1 MVSPVRIQCRRRVFQ
16 PALKSQ
22 LQFSFRFLLGLGS
35 CARGTMT
42 SKSNIPLKGPS
53 VNIVRQCGH
62 CLSDILQSKFGCT
75 ATIEG
80 LEFEDPIAAHQTRLT
95 VSHEKRFEGTL
106 PTGVRVSV
114 WKADL
119 TEFSADAVVNVANEA
134 LQHIGGLALALSTA
148 GGPQIQ
154 TESDDHI
161 NVYGNV
167 KTGDAIVTT
176 AGKLKCKKIIHAVGP
191 QLPFNPHRYDVDQ
204 AEPLLKRTIFS
215 ILDRVE
221 ENQLETVAIPA
232 ISSGIFNYP
241 LPQCADTIV
250 KAVINYYELF
260 PRYPPKEIL
269 LVNNDEPTVKEM
281 ERACHMILSHRQ
293 QQPTSY
299 SGAAAS
305 NSRDGG
311 KTSAP
316 SVQMGS
322 VRLTLMKGKIEEQT
336 TDVIVNATFNKQWNS
351 QISAALLK
359 KAGEGIR
366 EELYA
371 APMFGSITVT
381 GAYKLQCRQ
390 VYHIFYPQTAVTER
404 EAQQS
409 LSLSVTHCLQ
419 AAAKHHHKSIS
430 FPAIGTGNMGL
441 SKKDI
446 AQLMTQAVAEFA
458 QMWKEKMDVCFVIF
472 PSDKDTFKVF
482 EQQFKNLQP
491 KTSESW
497 EKSKEY
503 NPKSE
508 HSENFH
514 RTRAPPP
521 PPHISVSGP
530 SDAAVCEATRWLAGL
545 LLESTGPVLIRN
557 NFISHLSK
565 EERCQLTRLPGVSIK
580 EEFEKSRASITV
592 AGREHEAVAV
602 AALQVEAMLCTIQK
616 EFITEQESDMFRFT
630 TQTVSVQREKMDQF
644 GPLFADKKALFDHT
658 GMRIVKVDEVKNAT
672 LQMLFDR
679 KKKQLKI
686 SKTQKMYQRIP
697 AQFIEL
703 ISHVGFHT
711 ECAPPDDPAYGQGI
725 YFTNT
730 VRRAMEVWKVS
741 DEEYVHFVEAEVLVG
756 ESTRDRP
763 EFILPPALTSD
774 PHQNY
779 DSVSGPGIAVIFSSY
794 QALPKCIITC
804 KRLI

>member
-1 MVSPVRIQCRRRVFQ
+1 MLAGI
-16 PALKSQ
+16 
-22 LQFSFRFLLGLGS
+22 
-35 CARGTMT
+35 MT

-53 VNIVRQCGH
+53 VNIVHQCGP
-62 CLSDILQSKFGCT
+62 CLSDILQSKFGCK

-80 LEFEDPIAAHQTRLT
+80 VEFEDPIAAHQTRLT

-119 TEFSADAVVNVANEA
+119 TDFSADAVVNAANEF
-134 LQHIGGLALALSTA
+134 LQHYGGLALALATA
-148 GGPQIQ
+148 GGPRIQ
-154 TESDDHI
+154 TESDDH
-161 NVYGNV
+161 VSVFGNV

-191 QLPFNPHRYDVDQ
+191 QLSYNPSRYEVDR

-221 ENQLETVAIPA
+221 ENHLETVAIPA

-250 KAVINYYELF
+250 KAVKNYYELF
-260 PRYPPKEIL
+260 PRYRPKEIL

-281 ERACHMILSHRQ
+281 VRACHMILSHRP

-311 KTSAP
+311 KTSAT

-371 APMFGSITVT
+371 APMFGSIAVT
-381 GAYKLQCRQ
+381 GAYKLHSRQ
-390 VYHIFYPQTAVTER
+390 VYHIFYRQVPTER
-404 EAQQS
+404 DAHQWLF
-409 LSLSVTHCLQ
+409 LSIRDCLR
-419 AAAKHHHKSIS
+419 AAAKHSFKSIA
-430 FPAIGTGNMGL
+430 FPAIATGSKSL
-441 SKKDI
+441 SKENI

-458 QMWKEKMDVCFVIF
+458 QLWKEKMDVCFVIF
-472 PSDKDTFKVF
+472 PSDDYTFKVF

-497 EKSKEY
+497 EKPKE
-503 NPKSE
+503 NNTKSE
-508 HSENFH
+508 HSENFLK
-514 RTRAPPP
+514 TRAPPP
-521 PPHISVSGP
+521 PTHISVSGP
-530 SDAAVCEATRWLAGL
+530 SDAAVCEATRWLSGL
-545 LLESTGPVLIRN
+545 LLEGLSTGPVVIQN
-557 NFISHLSK
+557 NFILHFGEK
-565 EERCQLTRLPGVSIK
+565 EQHQLTRLPGVTIK

-616 EFITEQESDMFRFT
+616 EFITEEESIMLQS
-630 TQTVSVQREKMDQF
+630 TQTDTVSVQREKMGQF
-644 GPLFADKKALFDHT
+644 SPLFADKKALFDRT
-658 GMRIVKVDEVKNAT
+658 GMRIAKVDEVKNAT
-672 LQMLFDR
+672 LQTLFDL
-679 KKKQLKI
+679 KKSQLKC

-697 AQFIEL
+697 AQFIEV

-725 YFTNT
+725 YFADT
-730 VRRAMEVWKVS
+730 VKRAMEVWKVS

-756 ESTRDRP
+756 ESTRGKP
-763 EFILPPALTSD
+763 EFILPPALISD
-774 PHQNY
+774 PHQKY

-804 KRLI
+804 KRI